1 MNTIFSPS
9 LMSIDYLNVKEQIE
23 IMNNYV
29 QMYHVDIMDA
39 HFAKN
44 LSLSPSFIKAIR
56 PLTELPIDAHIMA
69 DDPTNFLVDSAI
81 DAGADIISLH
91 AETIQI
97 NAFRTLRDIKSKG
110 KKFGVAVCPATPL
123 SMIDAYIDE
132 IDMLT
137 IMGVDIGYA
146 GQKFIPQTI
155 AKIKQAYKIRNDR
168 RLNFDIQVDGGVN
181 KNIYKLLSDSGVNVF
196 VMGASALFMK
206 DIPFEESCRRMVR
219 EFAEATAL
227 EL

>member
-91 AETIQI
+91 AET
-97 NAFRTLRDIKSKG
+97 IKSKG